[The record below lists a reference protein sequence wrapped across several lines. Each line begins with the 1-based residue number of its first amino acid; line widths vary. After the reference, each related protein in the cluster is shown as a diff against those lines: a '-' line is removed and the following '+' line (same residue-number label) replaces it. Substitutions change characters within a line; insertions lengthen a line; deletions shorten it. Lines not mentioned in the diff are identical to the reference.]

1 MHIELTAKEKSEL
14 EVRHKHERDRR
25 IADRIKAVLLYSEK
39 WTQVQIAQAL
49 RIRPETVQ
57 QHLKDYLD
65 AEKLKPENGGSE
77 GLLTKEKT
85 DELIEHLEKIT
96 YTKVCDICE
105 YVKEKY
111 NVKFTVSGMTQWLH
125 RTKFSYKKPKGVP
138 AKADAKAQAEFVK
151 YYKRLLKKTPKNEP
165 IEFGDGVHPTMA
177 TKVSYGWIRKGSN
190 KLIATNASRTRL
202 NFFGSINLKTM
213 KIASKEHETINSCA
227 IEAHFSLLRKKY
239 PKALKIHLIVD
250 RSPYNTSNATKQ
262 AAKKY
267 RIVLHHLPAHSPNL
281 NPIERVWKVMN
292 ECVRNNQFFSSA
304 PIFKRKIND
313 FFTIIWPNIAHSM
326 RGRINDNFQTLK
338 QASST

>member
-1 MHIELTAKEKSEL
+1 MHIELTAKEKREL

-25 IADRIKAVLLYSEK
+25 IADRIKAVLLHSEN
-39 WTQVQIAQAL
+39 WAQVQIAQAL

-57 QHLKDYLD
+57 QHLKDFLE

-77 GLLTKEKT
+77 GLLTKKQT

-111 NVKFTVSGMTQWLH
+111 NVKFSVAGMTQWLH
-125 RTKFSYKKPKGVP
+125 RKKFSYKKPKGIP
-138 AKADAKAQAEFVK
+138 AKANAQAQEEFVK
-151 YYKRLLKKTPKNEP
+151 YYKKLLKTTPKNEP

-177 TKVSYGWIRKGSN
+177 TKVSYGWIRTGAN

-202 NFFGSINLKTM
+202 NRFGSINLKTM
-213 KIASKEHETINSCA
+213 KIVSKDHETINSCA
-227 IEAHFSLLRKKY
+227 MEVHFGLLRKRY
-239 PKALKIHLIVD
+239 PKAPKIHLILD
-250 RSPYNTSNATKQ
+250 RGPYNMSNATKE

-267 RIVLHHLPAHSPNL
+267 GIVLHHLPAHSPNL

-292 ECVRNNQFFSSA
+292 EYVRNNQSFSSA
-304 PIFKRKIND
+304 LIFKQKINE
-313 FFTIIWPNIAHSM
+313 FFTITWPNIAHSM
-326 RGRINDNFQTLK
+326 RDRINDNFQILK
-338 QASST
+338 QVSLT